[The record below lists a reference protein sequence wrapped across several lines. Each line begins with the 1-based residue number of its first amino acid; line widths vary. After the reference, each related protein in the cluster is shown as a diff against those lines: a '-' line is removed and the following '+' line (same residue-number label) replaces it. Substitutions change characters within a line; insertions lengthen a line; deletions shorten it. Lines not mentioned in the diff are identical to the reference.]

1 MGACQIAP
9 HACHL
14 YPEGAHRHA
23 ERRPASALG
32 QHGQHQRLNHLVSW
46 ALGVFPSAG
55 THLQQAHSQR
65 GQQTQQAHQTV
76 NGLQLPL
83 LNATPAFK
91 ALMIVLNGTITNDK
105 FCMSRMGR
113 LHLTW
118 WRLPLRARIPV
129 TNQIEYPTDVN
140 EMKCCHQE
148 GTHEETEVQHPA
160 SHERDCRCATT
171 GGSSLP
177 VSYPME
183 QRVPEGG
190 SSRAYS
196 TGEQP

>member
-1 MGACQIAP
+1 MLRGDPPVARP
-9 HACHL
+9 T
-14 YPEGAHRHA
+14 
-23 ERRPASALG
+23 RPASEAQSPRKPG
-32 QHGQHQRLNHLVSW
+32 RSGFSR
-46 ALGVFPSAG
+46 A
-55 THLQQAHSQR
+55 QARTCNKRTASR
-65 GQQTQQAHQTV
+65 DNRPEPPDQAV
-76 NGLQLPL
+76 NGLQLPF
-83 LNATPAFK
+83 LNATPTFQ
-91 ALMIVLNGTITNDK
+91 ALVIVLNGTITNDK

-171 GGSSLP
+171 VGSSLP

-196 TGEQP
+196 TGEQQ